1 MRKEKEESESN
12 LKKRLKEEKD
22 SNGFL
27 LVALKEIGS

>member
-12 LKKRLKEEKD
+12 LKKRLKEERTL
-22 SNGFL
+22 NGFL